1 MSERF
6 ANRTMIVTGGS
17 YGIGAAVTQLFLREG
32 ARVVVVARG
41 TRAPD
46 LEFERW
52 GSDRVR
58 SVTGDLSEP
67 ETSADAVKSALNWGG
82 RLDAVV
88 NNAGMDYTG
97 ELLAAPFEDVQRVF
111 ATNVFGVILMLQA
124 AANAMKSLGGG
135 SIVNVTSRLAVCGV
149 PTMVVYGAS
158 KGAVLSLTRGAAVEL
173 APLGIRVNAVAPGLT
188 ETPLVTAWLNRQD
201 DPAATRREAM
211 ARIPQG
217 RFAGSEEVAS
227 TIAFLVSDEAA
238 HITGASIAVDGG
250 YTAA

>member
-1 MSERF
+1 MGSRGSHPRICDVEDSEGEVSMSERF

-41 TRAPD
+41 TREPD

-52 GSDRVR
+52 GPDRVR

-111 ATNVFGVILMLQA
+111 ADQRLRCDFDVTGRGKCNEDARRRGDCERHVA
-124 AANAMKSLGGG
+124 LG
-135 SIVNVTSRLAVCGV
+135 RLRCSDNGRLW
-149 PTMVVYGAS
+149 S
-158 KGAVLSLTRGAAVEL
+158 FKRGRAQLDPRCCCRARAIRDPRQRCRSGIDRNTVGDCL
-173 APLGIRVNAVAPGLT
+173 A
-188 ETPLVTAWLNRQD
+188 ES
-201 DPAATRREAM
+201 
-211 ARIPQG
+211 
-217 RFAGSEEVAS
+217 AG
-227 TIAFLVSDEAA
+227 
-238 HITGASIAVDGG
+238 
-250 YTAA
+250 

>member
-6 ANRTMIVTGGS
+6 ADRTMIVTGGS
-17 YGIGAAVTQLFLREG
+17 YGIGAAVTELFLREG

-41 TRAPD
+41 TREPD
-46 LEFERW
+46 LALENW
-52 GSDRVR
+52 GPDRVR
-58 SVTGDLSEP
+58 CVAGDLSEP
-67 ETSADAVKSALNWGG
+67 KTSADAVRCALDWGG

-88 NNAGMDYTG
+88 NNAAMDYTG
-97 ELLAAPFEDVQRVF
+97 DLLAAPFEDVQRVF
-111 ATNVFGVILMLQA
+111 AVNVFGVILMLQH
-124 AANAMKSLGGG
+124 AANAMKARGGG
-135 SIVNVTSRLAVCGV
+135 SIVNVTSRLAVSGV

-173 APLGIRVNAVAPGLT
+173 APFGIRVNAVAPGLT

-201 DPAATRREAM
+201 DPAATRREA
-211 ARIPQG
+211 AALIPQG
-217 RFAGSEEVAS
+217 RFATSEEVAS

-250 YTAA
+250 FTAA

>member
-41 TRAPD
+41 TREPD

-124 AANAMKSLGGG
+124 AANAMKIARRRVDCERHVALGRLRG
-135 SIVNVTSRLAVCGV
+135 SDNGRLWSFKRSRAQLDPRCCCRARAIRDPRQRCRSGIDRNTVGDC
-149 PTMVVYGAS
+149 
-158 KGAVLSLTRGAAVEL
+158 LVES
-173 APLGIRVNAVAPGLT
+173 PG
-188 ETPLVTAWLNRQD
+188 
-201 DPAATRREAM
+201 
-211 ARIPQG
+211 
-217 RFAGSEEVAS
+217 
-227 TIAFLVSDEAA
+227 
-238 HITGASIAVDGG
+238 
-250 YTAA
+250 